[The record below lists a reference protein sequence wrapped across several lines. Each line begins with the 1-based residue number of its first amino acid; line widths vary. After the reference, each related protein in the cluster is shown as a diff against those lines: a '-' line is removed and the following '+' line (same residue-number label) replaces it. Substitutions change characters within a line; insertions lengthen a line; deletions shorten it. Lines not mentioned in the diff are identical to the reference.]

1 MKLSDFTFDLP
12 AELIARRP
20 LPERSSSRLLCVD
33 GKQQQLVHRQFNQIV
48 DLIEPGDLLVFN
60 DTKVIPARLFGRKQ
74 TGGQVEMLVERIL
87 DRERFLAQVRVS
99 KPPRL
104 GDMIVMSDDVSFE
117 FVGRKDQFY
126 EFRYSSSHPESP
138 HCHPESPH
146 CHPESPHCHPES
158 PHCHPERSE
167 GSSSDDKI
175 LRCAQN
181 DNNHKSVL
189 DVIESLGEIPLPP
202 YMHREPDESDKERYQ
217 TVYARYKG
225 SVAAPTA
232 GLHFDDAL
240 LQALQE
246 KNVQMGYLTLHIGA
260 GTFSPV
266 RVENI
271 LEHQMHSE
279 YYEISPEL
287 CAQIVQTKAR
297 GNRVICVGT
306 TSLRA
311 LESACQGGVIA
322 PYSGETNI
330 FIYPG
335 YQFRCADALITNL
348 HLPESTLLMLVCA
361 FGGQGLVM
369 HAYREAVA
377 AAYRFYSYGDAMF
390 VVRATAPN

>member
-33 GKQQQLVHRQFNQIV
+33 GNQQQLVHRQFSQIV

-99 KPPRL
+99 KPPRP
-104 GDMIVMSDDVSFE
+104 GDLIIMSDDVSFE
-117 FVGRKDQFY
+117 FIGRQEQFY
-126 EFRYSSSHPESP
+126 ELRYADS
-138 HCHPESPH
+138 
-146 CHPESPHCHPES
+146 
-158 PHCHPERSE
+158 
-167 GSSSDDKI
+167 G
-175 LRCAQN
+175 
-181 DNNHKSVL
+181 KSVL
-189 DVIESLGEIPLPP
+189 DVIESLGQIPLPP

-240 LQALQE
+240 LQTLQE

-311 LESACQGGVIA
+311 LESACQGGIIA

-361 FGGQGLVM
+361 FGGQALVM

-390 VVRATAPN
+390 VVRAAAPN